1 MLNLKNEFPL
11 LNNKEIIY
19 LDSAATTQMPKN
31 VIRAITNQME
41 TKNAN
46 TRGMYTLA
54 EEATLAVEEVR
65 RKVAAFINAEPEE
78 IIFTSGTTESIN
90 LIAERILPVIPNGR
104 KEILVTELEHH
115 ANLIPWQVFCKKHGF
130 SLKVVKITKDF
141 ALDEKDLMKKL
152 NEKTALFAF
161 SSVSNVTGTENDVQR
176 LCFLAKKVG
185 ALTIIDAAQS
195 IGNKETD
202 VKKWGCDF
210 LAFSSHKMYGP
221 QGIGVLFGKKEH
233 LDIMEPYQYGGGII
247 AEVTIQDSSFTQ
259 GPEKF
264 EAGTLNIPGIVGLG
278 VAIDFVLSNGLKTI
292 SEHEETLLKKL
303 MKGLSSLKGIR
314 LYTAPESKSIL
325 SFTLEGLHPHDV
337 SDELSK
343 KNICIRVGHMCAMP
357 LMKTLGVASV
367 CRVSIGAYT
376 TEKDIDIFIDS
387 LTKIIKQLK
396 WIS

>member
-278 VAIDFVLSNGLKTI
+278 AAIDFVLANGLKTI